1 LGFIPHPVFERLG
14 LLNLGLRDQETLLK
28 FVQQYISAFGGDP
41 TRVTIG
47 GRSAGAHSVGI
58 HLFHNYNKSEGAAP
72 LFSQALLQSGSVTA
86 RSFPSSTYPLYQE
99 QFSRYLG
106 LTGCSAV
113 ANSTDAEIIG
123 CLRAAP
129 IDAVQNASAVLWR
142 ESEYPITWP
151 FQPTRGGP
159 LLEQA
164 GSISSQNGQFYHVP
178 TITTNV
184 PDEAKFYSPGDIE
197 TNADFLA
204 FMKNII
210 PGLSAE
216 DLSDIEALYPDPAS
230 DPNGPYAQSPNSTQ
244 YDRISAALTD
254 YMYVCAGQETAMRM
268 SSTSVPVYKLV
279 FAVNNTFPSWKGIP
293 HTADTKYTW
302 AEPGGTG
309 GVQYPDVGKEL
320 LHAYF
325 SDFVALGD
333 PNKGNRTGV
342 PVWPKYVDGLGGGL
356 PGLQLRLEP
365 FGNSRVEGDGIRRV
379 QCEWWRDEER
389 AIRLEK

>member
-1 LGFIPHPVFERLG
+1 M
-14 LLNLGLRDQETLLK
+14 LK

-41 TRVTIG
+41 ARVTVG

-86 RSFPSSTYPLYQE
+86 RSFPNSSYPLYQE

-113 ANSTDAEIIG
+113 ANSTDDAIIG

-129 IDAVQNASAVLWR
+129 IEAVQNASAVLWR
-142 ESEYPITWP
+142 DSEYPITWP

-164 GSISSQNGQFYHVP
+164 GSVSGQNEQFYHIP

-197 TNADFLA
+197 TNAEFLA
-204 FMKNII
+204 FIKNLI

-216 DLSDIEALYPDPAS
+216 DLSDIETLYPDPAS
-230 DPNGPYAQSPNSTQ
+230 NINGPFVQSPNSTQ
-244 YDRISAALTD
+244 YNRISAALTD
-254 YMYVCAGQETAMRM
+254 YMYVCPGQETAMRM
-268 SSTSVPVYKLV
+268 SSASVPVYKLV
-279 FAVNNTFPSWKGIP
+279 FAVNNTFPTWKGIP

-302 AEPGGTG
+302 AEPGGAG

-320 LHAYF
+320 LNAYF

-342 PVWPKYVDGLGGGL
+342 PVWPNYVNGWGGGL
-356 PGLQLRLEP
+356 PGLQLRMEA
-365 FGNSRVEGDGIRRV
+365 FGNTRVEGDGIRRV

-389 AIRLEK
+389 ARRLEK

>member
-1 LGFIPHPVFERLG
+1 
-14 LLNLGLRDQETLLK
+14 
-28 FVQQYISAFGGDP
+28 
-41 TRVTIG
+41 
-47 GRSAGAHSVGI
+47 
-58 HLFHNYNKSEGAAP
+58 
-72 LFSQALLQSGSVTA
+72 
-86 RSFPSSTYPLYQE
+86 
-99 QFSRYLG
+99 
-106 LTGCSAV
+106 
-113 ANSTDAEIIG
+113 
-123 CLRAAP
+123 
-129 IDAVQNASAVLWR
+129 
-142 ESEYPITWP
+142 
-151 FQPTRGGP
+151 
-159 LLEQA
+159 
-164 GSISSQNGQFYHVP
+164 
-178 TITTNV
+178 
-184 PDEAKFYSPGDIE
+184 
-197 TNADFLA
+197 
-204 FMKNII
+204 MKNII

-268 SSTSVPVYKLV
+268 SSASVPVYKLV